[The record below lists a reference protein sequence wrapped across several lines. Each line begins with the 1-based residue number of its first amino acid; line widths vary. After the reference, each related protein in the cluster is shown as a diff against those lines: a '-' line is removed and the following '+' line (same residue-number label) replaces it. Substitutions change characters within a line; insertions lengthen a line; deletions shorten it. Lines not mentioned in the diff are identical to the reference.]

1 MVSSQCKIGVVG
13 AGSSGLFLGILL
25 TQQGYQV
32 DIFEKFP
39 DVRTDGCGILLVTS
53 GMKAL
58 QAGSRQLCEKIMAA
72 GTPVSNFEFRNL
84 KGKLVN
90 SSSPEYSA
98 DELPAMLIHRK
109 AILETLLEFLP
120 AECLH
125 LNAEFKSI
133 TQTEAGV
140 TVDFQDGSQWH
151 GDLLVGADGLYS
163 QVREFVVP
171 SVKPFYLGDL
181 VWRGIVNDDTFCTDG
196 NFIVYVRGRGIYANF
211 FDLGH
216 SLTHWGFFVEQEQE
230 STRADLTPI
239 PQKELAKLPIEAR
252 KIIESTPPEQMVT
265 RYSYDIDPLPQ
276 LYQGRILLIGDA
288 AHAKSPTRARG
299 MTSGFE
305 DGLALSRILPA
316 SQDVNEALA
325 RFEAERKPIV
335 HEYQLT
341 SRKQSLTIGRL
352 HRKGAA

>member
-1 MVSSQCKIGVVG
+1 MVSSQCKIGIIG
-13 AGSSGLFLGILL
+13 AGSSGLYLGMLL
-25 TQQGYQV
+25 SQQGYQV

-58 QAGSRQLCEKIMAA
+58 QTGSPQLCQKVMGA
-72 GTPVSNFEFRNL
+72 GIPVSNFEFRNL
-84 KGKLVN
+84 KGQLVN
-90 SSSPEYSA
+90 SSSPDYLPN
-98 DELPAMLIHRK
+98 ELPGMLIHRK
-109 AILETLLEFLP
+109 AILETLLEFVP
-120 AECLH
+120 PECLH
-125 LNAEFKSI
+125 LNANWQSI
-133 TQTEAGV
+133 TQTEDEV
-140 TVDFQDGSQWH
+140 TVSFQDGSQWQ
-151 GDLLVGADGLYS
+151 GDLLIGADGLFS

-171 SVKPFYLGDL
+171 NVKPFYLGDL
-181 VWRGIVNDDTFCTDG
+181 VWRGVVKDNSFCTNG

-216 SLTHWGFFVEQEQE
+216 GLTHWGFFVEQEQE
-230 STRADLTPI
+230 SERADLIPI
-239 PQKELAKLPIEAR
+239 PQQELAKLPIEPR
-252 KIIESTPPEQMVT
+252 KVIESTPPEQLIT

-305 DGLALSRILPA
+305 DALALSRILPL
-316 SQDVNEALA
+316 SKDVPEALA
-325 RFEAERKPIV
+325 SFETERKPIV
-335 HEYQLT
+335 HEYQMT
-341 SRKQSLTIGRL
+341 SRKQSLTIGRM

>member
-1 MVSSQCKIGVVG
+1 MVSSQCKIGIIG
-13 AGSSGLFLGILL
+13 AGSSGLYLGLLL

-58 QAGSRQLCEKIMAA
+58 QTGNPQLCKKIMAA
-72 GTPVSNFEFRNL
+72 GIPVSNFEFRNL

-90 SSSPEYSA
+90 SSSPEYA
-98 DELPAMLIHRK
+98 PDELPGMLIHRK

-120 AECLH
+120 SECLH

-133 TQTEAGV
+133 TQIEEGV
-140 TVDFQDGSQWH
+140 TVDFQDGSQWQ

-171 SVKPFYLGDL
+171 NVQPFYLGDL
-181 VWRGIVNDDTFCTDG
+181 VWRGVVNDDTFCTNG

-216 SLTHWGFFVEQEQE
+216 GLTHWGFFVEQERE

-239 PQKELAKLPIEAR
+239 PQQELAKLPIEPR
-252 KIIESTPPEQMVT
+252 KVIESTPPEQMVT

-305 DGLALSRILPA
+305 DSLALSRILPA
-316 SQDVNEALA
+316 SQDVDEALA
-325 RFEAERKPIV
+325 KFEAERKPIV

>member
-1 MVSSQCKIGVVG
+1 MVASQTKIGIIG
-13 AGSSGLFLGILL
+13 AGSSGLYLGILL

-32 DIFEKFP
+32 DIFEKSP
-39 DVRTDGCGILLVTS
+39 EIRTDGCGILLVTS

-58 QAGSRQLCEKIMAA
+58 QTGNPQLCQEIMAA
-72 GTPVSNFEFRNL
+72 GVKVSNFEFRNL
-84 KGKLVN
+84 KGNLVN
-90 SSSPEYSA
+90 SSSPEYLPN
-98 DELPAMLIHRK
+98 ELPGILIHRK
-109 AILETLLEFLP
+109 AILNTLLEFLP

-125 LNAEFKSI
+125 LNTEFESI

-140 TVDFQDGSQWH
+140 AVTFQDGTEWK
-151 GDLLVGADGLYS
+151 GDLLIGADGLHS
-163 QVREFVVP
+163 QVREYVVP
-171 SVKPFYLGDL
+171 DVKPFYLGDL
-181 VWRGIVNDDTFCTDG
+181 VWRGVVKDDTFCTDG

-216 SLTHWGFFVEQEQE
+216 GLTHWGFFVEQEQA
-230 STRADLTPI
+230 STRADLIPI
-239 PQKELAKLPIEAR
+239 PPAELSKLPIEPR
-252 KIIESTPPEQMVT
+252 KVIESTPPEQIIT

-305 DGLALSRILPA
+305 DSLALTRILPS
-316 SQDVNEALA
+316 SQDIPEALA

-341 SRKQSLTIGRL
+341 SRQQSLTIGRL
-352 HRKGAA
+352 RKKSAA